1 MSRNKL
7 LFEFEINAP
16 ASLLYSYFTVP
27 QSMKQWFADEV
38 IEDKTGSLNFKWD
51 REDHIA
57 KVSMHKVNQ
66 FVRYE
71 FYTVKDF
78 DKTDPPFIEFKIE
91 VNELTQTSFVKIT
104 DCYMEESDQD
114 AAELWKNLITDLKDV
129 IGA

>member
-7 LFEFEINAP
+7 MYEFEINAS

-38 IEDKTGSLNFKWD
+38 IEDKTGSLNFKWEG
-51 REDHIA
+51 EDHIA
-57 KVSMHKVNQ
+57 KISLHKVNQ

-78 DKTDPPFIEFKIE
+78 DKNDPPFIEFKIE
-91 VNELTQTSFVKIT
+91 VNELTQTSFVKII
-104 DCYMEESDQD
+104 DCYMEESEQD